1 MSETINV
8 SIGGETVSVIIEG
21 GALGP
26 GMSIAN
32 EALNAAVAEAQ
43 QAAEDA
49 TVNGGIAGA
58 AAGAT
63 AGEAAGEAA
72 GTTAGSTAGTA
83 AANVVVAGK
92 ADKIGDTFTGPTYV
106 QGTFQLRSLDDGTE
120 PPPLGVYFG
129 SGGNS
134 LSFQTLISS
143 PSGAADFDN
152 QRGQLLVVTETTDDG
167 NSEEQSV
174 CLLTTIKTGYSKEWA
189 TSTAFSVGDNISF
202 PSPRNTV
209 YRCIEAGTSAASG
222 TGPTGQGQSI
232 ADGSVIWRW
241 INDAAINAKL
251 AFYNEVVLQPGAG
264 SSWAH
269 VNNLEIESGVLTKFV
284 CNTELDLTNNS
295 GTDSTTANGFNK
307 LGLWIA
313 AQGPNKSTAGL
324 QISSANTATDAL
336 IWGAYFAGS
345 RLATNSV
352 IQIDAS
358 SEVGLGFGSAG
369 GGVASTTFTEAVIK
383 DGSTAPDAINLS
395 GSYAKGIN
403 ITGAC
408 SGSGIEI
415 TGTSPAAIVSGG
427 SKTLAS
433 FFDVSTAPYGLRLNG
448 TYSASPIQMALP
460 PNYADDAAAAAGG
473 LVVGAMY
480 RTGSTLKVRVA

>member
-1 MSETINV
+1 MSETVNFN
-8 SIGGETVSVIIEG
+8 IGGDVVSVLIEG
-21 GALGP
+21 GALAP

-49 TVNGGIAGA
+49 TTNGAIAGA
-58 AAGAT
+58 AAGTTSGA
-63 AGEAAGEAA
+63 AAGAAA
-72 GTTAGSTAGTA
+72 GTTAGTA
-83 AANVVVAGK
+83 AANAVVAGK
-92 ADKIGDTFTGPTYV
+92 ANKIGDTFTGPTYV
-106 QGTFQLRSLDDGTE
+106 QGAFQLRSLDDGTE

-209 YRCIEAGTSAASG
+209 YRCIQAGTSAASG
-222 TGPTGQGQSI
+222 TGPTGEGQNI
-232 ADGSVIWRW
+232 IDGTVRWRW
-241 INDAAINAKL
+241 INAAAINGKL
-251 AFYNEVVLQPGAG
+251 ALYNETVVEPGAG
-264 SSWAH
+264 SAWAH
-269 VNNLEIESGVLTKFV
+269 VNNFDIKPGVLAKFL
-284 CNTELDLTNNS
+284 CNTELDLTNHS
-295 GTDSTTANGFNK
+295 GTDSTTSNGFNK
-307 LGLWIA
+307 IGLWVA
-313 AQGPNKSTAGL
+313 AQGTNRSSVGM
-324 QISSANTATDAL
+324 QISSANVDNDAL
-336 IWGAYFAGS
+336 IWGLYFAGT
-345 RLATNSV
+345 RLATNAV
-352 IQIDAS
+352 IQVDAS
-358 SEVGLGFGSAG
+358 SKVGIGFGTGAG
-369 GGVASTTFTEAVIK
+369 GVVNTAFTEAVIK
-383 DGSTAPDAINLS
+383 DSSTAPDAINL
-395 GSYAKGIN
+395 GGTYTKGIN
-403 ITGAC
+403 ITGPC

-415 TGTSPAAIVSGG
+415 TGASAAAVVSGG